1 MRAELKI
8 VLKWFLVIILILGL
22 VLVSVSIWY
31 INKSENT
38 DKQSEIFAQQF
49 QEDLLEGDYESI
61 LNYTYVPD
69 KLRITATDIETYLLS
84 YDGMS
89 VILQN
94 PDDLEIGEF
103 GDTERRCIEV
113 SGYDNEDNY
122 YYFLIDVKIVD
133 DEMLLD
139 FSEQMSN

>member
-1 MRAELKI
+1 MRLEIKQLFKYMCIIAVILMFCI
-8 VLKWFLVIILILGL
+8 VG
-22 VLVSVSIWY
+22 VSIWY

-113 SGYDNEDNY
+113 SRYDNEDNY

-139 FSEQMSN
+139 FSEQS